1 MIAINPDDIQSID
14 ILKDASAAA
23 IYGSRAANGVVLI
36 TTKRGIQN
44 EKPQLNL
51 KYFTNFDT
59 QIENF
64 SILNANEFR
73 NVMMDAAINTLK
85 VDPTNETALSIKE
98 GTILKLS
105 VRGGSSRLKY
115 FTSFG
120 MSFQNGV
127 LKGDDLKRYTGR
139 INLDWDVTSVLKF
152 GTNVSLAYTDQ
163 SQEGQGLWQ
172 IKQFRP
178 DVPVYAEDGSYYKIG
193 TTDNPVAKTKIT
205 NRNDVY
211 RFNGTVFRDF
221 VFVQLSL

>member
-1 MIAINPDDIQSID
+1 M
-14 ILKDASAAA
+14 
-23 IYGSRAANGVVLI
+23 VLI

-98 GTILKLS
+98 GTILKDADTDWYKLLSQKASTNSVELS

-152 GTNVSLAYTDQ
+152 GTNVSWRIPINPRKDKGCGRSNSFVRMSRVMQRTVVIIRSVRQIIRWPKRRLPT
-163 SQEGQGLWQ
+163 GTMFIGLMGRYSG
-172 IKQFRP
+172 RP
-178 DVPVYAEDGSYYKIG
+178 
-193 TTDNPVAKTKIT
+193 
-205 NRNDVY
+205 RL
-211 RFNGTVFRDF
+211 FRDF